1 MIIGFRA
8 KGGSISETA
17 EFVNCSRAAVVKVYR
32 AWQNG
37 TVQNQRRGKC
47 GAPRAID
54 DRGERRLRRCVRAD
68 RRATVEQLTTKMN
81 QGATKSVSQSTIQR
95 TLLRLGLR
103 SRRLVR
109 APMLTAV
116 HRRRRLEFARQYSSW
131 TSTEWRQVAFSDESR
146 FMLHRTDGR
155 WRIRRE
161 TSERNHPAT
170 IAGTVQA
177 GGGSIM
183 VWGMFSWHSLG
194 SLIIVE
200 GTMDQYKYASV
211 LADHVHPYMRIVFP
225 QDDGIFQQDNARCHT
240 AASVRAW
247 FEEHQ
252 DEFTVLPWPAN
263 SPDLNPIEHLWDHLD
278 RVVRA
283 MDPQPRN
290 LAQLATALES
300 AWLNI
305 PENTFRDLCDSLPA
319 RLAAVRSAKATIS
332 HDDDSYECE
341 GFQILQTKGE
351 VFQLMDFL
359 KKHGEVI
366 INEGDITEVFHCDDN
381 CPINNQLMDGEICS
395 MVLDVENTAT
405 DSKESDR
412 EVIENQNI
420 LIANVCK
427 EYNIKRHYDTK
438 HSTFSKL
445 QGEDQ
450 NRKIKFFRHSL
461 VAQRNVFTKASSQ
474 LDSCVEVSLG
484 IAALI
489 AKSGCPFTDGD
500 FAKECI
506 LLASKKVCPEA
517 MQKLKNL
524 SLSRMTIQRIIE
536 NLSEDVTEQLQNAA
550 IKFKYFSLAADEST
564 GITSTAQLLLF
575 VRGISGNFE
584 VTEELV
590 GMSSM
595 KGRTTGAD
603 ILSSVLNLCSAHNFD
618 INKLVSITT
627 DGAPAMIRIQNGVVS
642 LLRKH
647 LGERGKDL
655 LGYHCIIHQEQ
666 LCVKELG
673 FDRLMKV
680 INPRL
685 ASIRNSALD
694 PCLSRYLVQ
703 LQTYCEKVPK
713 GFEKYYPG
721 GKKAKNV
728 ERDVSTEKKEEP
740 VQETPSKSSPSSSK
754 PVPPSDW
761 IFKLNFGSGGQK
773 KGGKNPFSPD
783 DDNRVIALT
792 LCGALAF
799 FSFLLYHEFRYK
811 EITWKE
817 FVNSYLARNIELEKE
832 IPDKKSVKIKLVSLE
847 RLSVEFNAFDTQI
860 LNSEFSS
867 NDEFESEWAINL
879 IGTVEDCGPVVS
891 LQPGPWVEELRQR
904 NIHTSDVGRRDLKIE
919 VLIVADVAGALLTR
933 RIQKLENGLTAALL
947 GWAIMG
953 KINDYISERNSLSLS
968 MSSTVTSMLIHSSDI
983 ENLLEARSIGNYRC

>member
-300 AWLNI
+300 AWLSI

-319 RLAAVRSAKATIS
+319 RLAAVRSAK
-332 HDDDSYECE
+332 
-341 GFQILQTKGE
+341 GL
-351 VFQLMDFL
+351 LN
-359 KKHGEVI
+359 KK
-366 INEGDITEVFHCDDN
+366 
-381 CPINNQLMDGEICS
+381 
-395 MVLDVENTAT
+395 
-405 DSKESDR
+405 
-412 EVIENQNI
+412 
-420 LIANVCK
+420 
-427 EYNIKRHYDTK
+427 
-438 HSTFSKL
+438 
-445 QGEDQ
+445 
-450 NRKIKFFRHSL
+450 
-461 VAQRNVFTKASSQ
+461 RNDA
-474 LDSCVEVSLG
+474 
-484 IAALI
+484 
-489 AKSGCPFTDGD
+489 
-500 FAKECI
+500 
-506 LLASKKVCPEA
+506 
-517 MQKLKNL
+517 
-524 SLSRMTIQRIIE
+524 
-536 NLSEDVTEQLQNAA
+536 
-550 IKFKYFSLAADEST
+550 
-564 GITSTAQLLLF
+564 
-575 VRGISGNFE
+575 
-584 VTEELV
+584 
-590 GMSSM
+590 
-595 KGRTTGAD
+595 
-603 ILSSVLNLCSAHNFD
+603 
-618 INKLVSITT
+618 
-627 DGAPAMIRIQNGVVS
+627 
-642 LLRKH
+642 
-647 LGERGKDL
+647 
-655 LGYHCIIHQEQ
+655 
-666 LCVKELG
+666 
-673 FDRLMKV
+673 
-680 INPRL
+680 
-685 ASIRNSALD
+685 
-694 PCLSRYLVQ
+694 RYGL
-703 LQTYCEKVPK
+703 
-713 GFEKYYPG
+713 
-721 GKKAKNV
+721 
-728 ERDVSTEKKEEP
+728 
-740 VQETPSKSSPSSSK
+740 
-754 PVPPSDW
+754 
-761 IFKLNFGSGGQK
+761 
-773 KGGKNPFSPD
+773 
-783 DDNRVIALT
+783 
-792 LCGALAF
+792 
-799 FSFLLYHEFRYK
+799 
-811 EITWKE
+811 
-817 FVNSYLARNIELEKE
+817 
-832 IPDKKSVKIKLVSLE
+832 
-847 RLSVEFNAFDTQI
+847 
-860 LNSEFSS
+860 
-867 NDEFESEWAINL
+867 
-879 IGTVEDCGPVVS
+879 
-891 LQPGPWVEELRQR
+891 
-904 NIHTSDVGRRDLKIE
+904 
-919 VLIVADVAGALLTR
+919 ALLSTM
-933 RIQKLENGLTAALL
+933 K
-947 GWAIMG
+947 
-953 KINDYISERNSLSLS
+953 ISEEENSKHFY
-968 MSSTVTSMLIHSSDI
+968 T
-983 ENLLEARSIGNYRC
+983 GF

>member
-32 AWQNG
+32 AWQKG

-319 RLAAVRSAKATIS
+319 RLAAVRSAKELSAVWAYPT
-332 HDDDSYECE
+332 
-341 GFQILQTKGE
+341 G
-351 VFQLMDFL
+351 V
-359 KKHGEVI
+359 
-366 INEGDITEVFHCDDN
+366 
-381 CPINNQLMDGEICS
+381 
-395 MVLDVENTAT
+395 
-405 DSKESDR
+405 SD
-412 EVIENQNI
+412 E
-420 LIANVCK
+420 
-427 EYNIKRHYDTK
+427 
-438 HSTFSKL
+438 
-445 QGEDQ
+445 
-450 NRKIKFFRHSL
+450 
-461 VAQRNVFTKASSQ
+461 
-474 LDSCVEVSLG
+474 LG
-484 IAALI
+484 IAQSVISRLWQRFHDDGNVSRRYSTGRPRLTTPNEDRYLAVT
-489 AKSGCPFTDGD
+489 AKRNRRST
-500 FAKECI
+500 
-506 LLASKKVCPEA
+506 ASD
-517 MQKLKNL
+517 
-524 SLSRMTIQRIIE
+524 LSRQ
-536 NLSEDVTEQLQNAA
+536 
-550 IKFKYFSLAADEST
+550 
-564 GITSTAQLLLF
+564 
-575 VRGISGNFE
+575 
-584 VTEELV
+584 
-590 GMSSM
+590 
-595 KGRTTGAD
+595 
-603 ILSSVLNLCSAHNFD
+603 LSSATG
-618 INKLVSITT
+618 TT
-627 DGAPAMIRIQNGVVS
+627 ISRQNVH
-642 LLRKH
+642 RR
-647 LGERGKDL
+647 LGQIGLYARRPVKCVPL
-655 LGYHCIIHQEQ
+655 TATHC
-666 LCVKELG
+666 
-673 FDRLMKV
+673 RL
-680 INPRL
+680 RL
-685 ASIRNSALD
+685 A
-694 PCLSRYLVQ
+694 
-703 LQTYCEKVPK
+703 
-713 GFEKYYPG
+713 
-721 GKKAKNV
+721 
-728 ERDVSTEKKEEP
+728 
-740 VQETPSKSSPSSSK
+740 
-754 PVPPSDW
+754 W
-761 IFKLNFGSGGQK
+761 
-773 KGGKNPFSPD
+773 
-783 DDNRVIALT
+783 
-792 LCGALAF
+792 
-799 FSFLLYHEFRYK
+799 
-811 EITWKE
+811 
-817 FVNSYLARNIELEKE
+817 
-832 IPDKKSVKIKLVSLE
+832 
-847 RLSVEFNAFDTQI
+847 
-860 LNSEFSS
+860 
-867 NDEFESEWAINL
+867 
-879 IGTVEDCGPVVS
+879 
-891 LQPGPWVEELRQR
+891 
-904 NIHTSDVGRRDLKIE
+904 
-919 VLIVADVAGALLTR
+919 
-933 RIQKLENGLTAALL
+933 
-947 GWAIMG
+947 
-953 KINDYISERNSLSLS
+953 
-968 MSSTVTSMLIHSSDI
+968 
-983 ENLLEARSIGNYRC
+983 SIGV

>member
-319 RLAAVRSAKATIS
+319 RLAAVRSAKETKEAWMQSGLHSFTNS
-332 HDDDSYECE
+332 RRKRKASYEE
-341 GFQILQTKGE
+341 ADLWFDKAWQSVRTDMIVSAFIK
-351 VFQLMDFL
+351 L
-359 KKHGEVI
+359 KI
-366 INEGDITEVFHCDDN
+366 IEKENESED
-381 CPINNQLMDGEICS
+381 S
-395 MVLDVENTAT
+395 DVERSDLEQN
-405 DSKESDR
+405 DEIDLHGHLLNLFNSDIDESD
-412 EVIENQNI
+412 
-420 LIANVCK
+420 
-427 EYNIKRHYDTK
+427 
-438 HSTFSKL
+438 F
-445 QGEDQ
+445 ED
-450 NRKIKFFRHSL
+450 
-461 VAQRNVFTKASSQ
+461 
-474 LDSCVEVSLG
+474 
-484 IAALI
+484 
-489 AKSGCPFTDGD
+489 
-500 FAKECI
+500 
-506 LLASKKVCPEA
+506 
-517 MQKLKNL
+517 
-524 SLSRMTIQRIIE
+524 
-536 NLSEDVTEQLQNAA
+536 
-550 IKFKYFSLAADEST
+550 
-564 GITSTAQLLLF
+564 F
-575 VRGISGNFE
+575 V
-584 VTEELV
+584 
-590 GMSSM
+590 
-595 KGRTTGAD
+595 
-603 ILSSVLNLCSAHNFD
+603 
-618 INKLVSITT
+618 
-627 DGAPAMIRIQNGVVS
+627 
-642 LLRKH
+642 
-647 LGERGKDL
+647 
-655 LGYHCIIHQEQ
+655 
-666 LCVKELG
+666 
-673 FDRLMKV
+673 
-680 INPRL
+680 
-685 ASIRNSALD
+685 
-694 PCLSRYLVQ
+694 
-703 LQTYCEKVPK
+703 
-713 GFEKYYPG
+713 
-721 GKKAKNV
+721 
-728 ERDVSTEKKEEP
+728 
-740 VQETPSKSSPSSSK
+740 
-754 PVPPSDW
+754 
-761 IFKLNFGSGGQK
+761 
-773 KGGKNPFSPD
+773 
-783 DDNRVIALT
+783 
-792 LCGALAF
+792 
-799 FSFLLYHEFRYK
+799 
-811 EITWKE
+811 
-817 FVNSYLARNIELEKE
+817 
-832 IPDKKSVKIKLVSLE
+832 
-847 RLSVEFNAFDTQI
+847 
-860 LNSEFSS
+860 
-867 NDEFESEWAINL
+867 
-879 IGTVEDCGPVVS
+879 
-891 LQPGPWVEELRQR
+891 
-904 NIHTSDVGRRDLKIE
+904 
-919 VLIVADVAGALLTR
+919 
-933 RIQKLENGLTAALL
+933 
-947 GWAIMG
+947 
-953 KINDYISERNSLSLS
+953 
-968 MSSTVTSMLIHSSDI
+968 
-983 ENLLEARSIGNYRC
+983 

>member
-1 MIIGFRA
+1 MITGFRA

-17 EFVNCSRAAVVKVYR
+17 LFVNCSRAAVVKVYR

-319 RLAAVRSAKATIS
+319 RLAAVRSAKEEER
-332 HDDDSYECE
+332 YERQE
-341 GFQILQTKGE
+341 PKQ
-351 VFQLMDFL
+351 
-359 KKHGEVI
+359 
-366 INEGDITEVFHCDDN
+366 
-381 CPINNQLMDGEICS
+381 
-395 MVLDVENTAT
+395 
-405 DSKESDR
+405 
-412 EVIENQNI
+412 
-420 LIANVCK
+420 
-427 EYNIKRHYDTK
+427 
-438 HSTFSKL
+438 
-445 QGEDQ
+445 
-450 NRKIKFFRHSL
+450 SL
-461 VAQRNVFTKASSQ
+461 
-474 LDSCVEVSLG
+474 
-484 IAALI
+484 
-489 AKSGCPFTDGD
+489 FTDEIGR
-500 FAKECI
+500 A
-506 LLASKKVCPEA
+506 V
-517 MQKLKNL
+517 
-524 SLSRMTIQRIIE
+524 
-536 NLSEDVTEQLQNAA
+536 
-550 IKFKYFSLAADEST
+550 
-564 GITSTAQLLLF
+564 
-575 VRGISGNFE
+575 
-584 VTEELV
+584 V
-590 GMSSM
+590 G
-595 KGRTTGAD
+595 
-603 ILSSVLNLCSAHNFD
+603 
-618 INKLVSITT
+618 
-627 DGAPAMIRIQNGVVS
+627 
-642 LLRKH
+642 
-647 LGERGKDL
+647 
-655 LGYHCIIHQEQ
+655 
-666 LCVKELG
+666 
-673 FDRLMKV
+673 
-680 INPRL
+680 
-685 ASIRNSALD
+685 
-694 PCLSRYLVQ
+694 
-703 LQTYCEKVPK
+703 
-713 GFEKYYPG
+713 
-721 GKKAKNV
+721 
-728 ERDVSTEKKEEP
+728 
-740 VQETPSKSSPSSSK
+740 
-754 PVPPSDW
+754 
-761 IFKLNFGSGGQK
+761 
-773 KGGKNPFSPD
+773 
-783 DDNRVIALT
+783 
-792 LCGALAF
+792 
-799 FSFLLYHEFRYK
+799 
-811 EITWKE
+811 
-817 FVNSYLARNIELEKE
+817 
-832 IPDKKSVKIKLVSLE
+832 
-847 RLSVEFNAFDTQI
+847 TQI
-860 LNSEFSS
+860 IFR
-867 NDEFESEWAINL
+867 DEFELIFQSRPSLRMGEDSFDSFVNECIVFLVPTGNIIDKTVASCMIYAEFTLYQRKLGNEEYLQYLMRAPKWWSDYFLNNL
-879 IGTVEDCGPVVS
+879 YQAFDAEQGWTKLRVKGEAWKGVFANDNLDIIRVYVNCP
-891 LQPGPWVEELRQR
+891 LQYQEELRHFK
-904 NIHTSDVGRRDLKIE
+904 NLYLPGYKAGIEEFLRRQGPDQE
-919 VLIVADVAGALLTR
+919 A
-933 RIQKLENGLTAALL
+933 
-947 GWAIMG
+947 
-953 KINDYISERNSLSLS
+953 
-968 MSSTVTSMLIHSSDI
+968 SSSVQAT
-983 ENLLEARSIGNYRC
+983 EG